1 MRPLENQFDFYCYF
15 YEIALEEIE
24 TNFWERLFTG
34 KSTKNVFYIRRKR
47 KHYIAKDAPGE
58 VLYYDYTPGS
68 LGYSFFTVTDA
79 KINSQWSIK
88 YYETSTEAEKLLMN
102 LMNKHKPSN
111 DNVVFST
118 EDL

>member
-1 MRPLENQFDFYCYF
+1 MGPLENQFDFYCYF

-24 TNFWERLFTG
+24 TDFWERLFTR

-47 KHYIAKDAPGE
+47 KHYRVKDAHEE
-58 VLYYDYTPGS
+58 VLYFAFSSNTLRYCFVKPGDHCS
-68 LGYSFFTVTDA
+68 WWFV
-79 KINSQWSIK
+79 K

-102 LMNKHKPSN
+102 LMNKHTPSN

>member
-1 MRPLENQFDFYCYF
+1 MGPLENQFDFYCYF

-24 TNFWERLFTG
+24 TDFWERLFTR

-47 KHYIAKDAPGE
+47 KHYRVKDAPEE
-58 VLYYDYTPGS
+58 VLYFSSSNNPPYYCFVKPGYHCS
-68 LGYSFFTVTDA
+68 WWFV
-79 KINSQWSIK
+79 K

-102 LMNKHKPSN
+102 LMNKRKPSN

>member
-1 MRPLENQFDFYCYF
+1 MGQLENQFDFDYYF

-24 TNFWERLFTG
+24 TNFWGRLFTG

-47 KHYIAKDAPGE
+47 KHYMAKDAPEE
-58 VLYYDYTPGS
+58 VLY
-68 LGYSFFTVTDA
+68 FA
-79 KINSQWSIK
+79 NSPLRYAFSTSRGRCEWWSIE
-88 YYETSTEAEKLLMN
+88 YYETSTEAEELLMN
-102 LMNKHKPSN
+102 LMNKRKPSN

>member
-1 MRPLENQFDFYCYF
+1 MGPLEDQFDFYCYF

-24 TNFWERLFTG
+24 ANFWERLFTG

-47 KHYIAKDAPGE
+47 KHYRVKEAPVE
-58 VLYYDYTPGS
+58 VLYLSFSGGTLRYGFVKPGDHLS
-68 LGYSFFTVTDA
+68 WWFV
-79 KINSQWSIK
+79 K

-102 LMNKHKPSN
+102 LMNKLKPSN

>member
-1 MRPLENQFDFYCYF
+1 MGPLENQFDFYCYF

-34 KSTKNVFYIRRKR
+34 KSTKNVFYIRRKK
-47 KHYIAKDAPGE
+47 KHYAIKDGPEE
-58 VLYYDYTPGS
+58 VLYFSFSSGTLHYGFVKPGDH
-68 LGYSFFTVTDA
+68 LKWLF
-79 KINSQWSIK
+79 IK
-88 YYETSTEAEKLLMN
+88 YFETSTEAEKLLMN
-102 LMNKHKPSN
+102 LMNKRKPSN

>member
-1 MRPLENQFDFYCYF
+1 MGPLENQFDFYCYF

-34 KSTKNVFYIRRKR
+34 KSTKNVFYIRRKK
-47 KHYIAKDAPGE
+47 KHYAIKDGPEE
-58 VLYYDYTPGS
+58 VLYFANSPLRYAFSTS
-68 LGYSFFTVTDA
+68 LDRCLW
-79 KINSQWSIK
+79 WSIE
-88 YYETSTEAEKLLMN
+88 YYETSAEAEKLLMN
-102 LMNKHKPSN
+102 LMNKRKPSN

>member
-1 MRPLENQFDFYCYF
+1 MGPLENQFDFYCYF

-47 KHYIAKDAPGE
+47 KHYRVKDAPEE
-58 VLYYDYTPGS
+58 VLYFANSPLRYVFSTS
-68 LGYSFFTVTDA
+68 LVRCS
-79 KINSQWSIK
+79 WWHIK

-102 LMNKHKPSN
+102 LMNKRKPSN